1 MSNLALEGKRYEFH
15 GLKLPVLSFFFLFF
29 FFLLFP
35 FLFSRVAVCD
45 SCVTPYHDASDRC
58 NRQFDERKGIEMK
71 VTSALQRNR
80 FLRIVGNY
88 NVPMKINGGISR
100 GQSMGKGRGRRG
112 RLWNLN
118 RKEEIQIFFPF

>member
-1 MSNLALEGKRYEFH
+1 M
-15 GLKLPVLSFFFLFF
+15 
-29 FFLLFP
+29 
-35 FLFSRVAVCD
+35 AVCD

-88 NVPMKINGGISR
+88 NVSMKINGGISR
-100 GQSMGKGRGRRG
+100 GQSMGKARGRRG

-118 RKEEIQIFFPF
+118 RKKEIQIFFPF

>member
-15 GLKLPVLSFFFLFF
+15 GLKLPVLSSFFLFF

-88 NVPMKINGGISR
+88 NVSMKINGGISR